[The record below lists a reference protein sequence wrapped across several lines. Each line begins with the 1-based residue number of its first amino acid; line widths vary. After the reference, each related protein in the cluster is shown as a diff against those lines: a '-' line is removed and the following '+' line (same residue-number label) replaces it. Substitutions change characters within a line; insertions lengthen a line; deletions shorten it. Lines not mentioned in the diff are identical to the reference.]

1 MLRFVQRAV
10 QGAPIEANT
19 TANTVGAKPNC
30 QKGDQ
35 VLQFTA
41 ESAYAGGA
49 LVVEAKARWLVHGAQ
64 GPRGARARARQPHR
78 RRGRVRDGQEPR
90 ADGVSRTSRATARDI
105 LVVWDDEDEQTD
117 PYLHAAILL
126 GLALASRQRRPDDAG
141 DIRALADIE
150 HRIQKELERLE
161 KMRKLA
167 ESIRDDAD
175 KLTEEVRK
183 GGNALDLL
191 LRKAKSTLKALDVEL
206 TEAEEAKSAPVMLP
220 AG

>member
-1 MLRFVQRAV
+1 MAKSHAPTAFPAFARY
-10 QGAPIEANT
+10 GA
-19 TANTVGAKPNC
+19 
-30 QKGDQ
+30 
-35 VLQFTA
+35 
-41 ESAYAGGA
+41 
-49 LVVEAKARWLVHGAQ
+49 
-64 GPRGARARARQPHR
+64 
-78 RRGRVRDGQEPR
+78 
-90 ADGVSRTSRATARDI
+90 DI
-105 LVVWDDEDEQTD
+105 LVTWDDEDDQTD

-150 HRIQKELERLE
+150 HRIQKELERLD

-167 ESIRDDAD
+167 ESIRDDVD

-220 AG
+220 AGSLVQARAAIEALPPDVGAVRKIA